1 MGACEMPKTT
11 YNNIVNVVASSSTN
25 IGVNDQL
32 DRGFRCWHCSTNAE
46 EQNATHSTQPLH
58 YYSPRGTR
66 DSGYE
71 YGVWEIFTKHWF
83 LID

>member
-1 MGACEMPKTT
+1 MGGCEMPKTT

-46 EQNATHSTQPLH
+46 EQNATLATT
-58 YYSPRGTR
+58 RGTPSPPWWWCEDR
-66 DSGYE
+66 LLPAPPNARCACE
-71 YGVWEIFTKHWF
+71 
-83 LID
+83 L